1 MNEQITP
8 AYYPQNLERLASQWL
23 GTLLAEAPEQPLHSP
38 NLDRLAHAWL
48 GRMTAGLSPAS
59 LLAAYQDW
67 LVHLAIAPVKQLE
80 LVEKARRKLHRWLL
94 YAWSS
99 RLHECSAC
107 IEPLPQD
114 KRFSNPQ
121 WQRWPYNLIYQGFL
135 LTQQWWWNATTGI
148 RGVSRHHEEVVT
160 FTARQLLDMVS
171 PANFLFTNPI
181 VLEETVRQGGTNLVQ
196 GAINA
201 LEDFERQAAGK
212 KPYGAEAYEVGKNVA
227 VTPGKVVYRN
237 RLIELIQYAPA
248 TDSVHAEP
256 VLIVPAWIMK
266 YYILDLSPHNS
277 LVKYLVDR
285 GHTVF
290 MISWKNPD
298 ENDREVG
305 MDDYRRLGIMNA
317 LDAVSTIVPQ
327 RRIHAVGYCI
337 GGTLLSIATAAMAR
351 DTDDRLAS
359 VTLFAS
365 QVDFEEPGELSLFID
380 ESQVTFLED
389 LMWDRGYLDTK
400 QMAGAFQLLRS
411 NDLIWSYRLH
421 NYLLGRRQP
430 MNDLMAWNADA
441 TRMPYRMHSEY
452 LRQLF
457 LNNDLAEGRY
467 RVDGRSIALTDIRA
481 PIFAVGTVTD
491 HVAPWRSAYKVHI
504 LTDTE
509 VTFLLTSGGHN
520 AGIVSPPDHPRRSY
534 QVATR
539 SHGTRYMDSD
549 TWLAT
554 APRYEGS
561 WWPAWQECLAQRSS
575 AKRVAPP
582 QIGSPDKGYAALCDA
597 PGQYVLQH

>member
-1 MNEQITP
+1 MNEPITP

-23 GTLLAEAPEQPLHSP
+23 GTLLAEAQEQPLQLP
-38 NLDRLAHAWL
+38 NFDRLTHVWVA
-48 GRMTAGLSPAS
+48 RTTAGLSPAS
-59 LLAAYQDW
+59 LMAAYQDW
-67 LVHLAIAPVKQLE
+67 AAHLALSPAKQFG
-80 LVEKARRKLHRWLL
+80 LVEKAWRKIHRLLLH
-94 YAWSS
+94 AWAS
-99 RLHECSAC
+99 RLRECSLC

-114 KRFSNPQ
+114 KRFSEPQ
-121 WQRWPYNLIYQGFL
+121 WQRWPYDLIYQGFL

-160 FTARQLLDMVS
+160 FTARQLLDIVS
-171 PANFLFTNPI
+171 PSNFLFTNPV

-212 KPYGAEAYEVGKNVA
+212 RPYGAEAYEVGKNVA

-248 TDSVHAEP
+248 TDSVHSEP

-277 LVKYLVDR
+277 LVKYLVER

-298 ENDREVG
+298 EKDWDLG
-305 MDDYRRLGIMNA
+305 MDDYLRLGVMNA
-317 LDAVSTIVPQ
+317 LDAVCAIVPQ
-327 RRIHAVGYCI
+327 RKVHAVGYCL
-337 GGTLLSIATAAMAR
+337 GGTLLTIAAAAMAR
-351 DTDDRLAS
+351 DSDDRLAT

-389 LMWDRGYLDTK
+389 MMWDRGYLDTK

-421 NYLLGRRQP
+421 NYLLGQRQP

-467 RVDGRSIALTDIRA
+467 RVDGRFIALTDIRP
-481 PIFAVGTVTD
+481 PIFSVGTVTD

-520 AGIVSPPDHPRRSY
+520 AGIVSPPGHPRRNY

-539 SHGTRYMDSD
+539 SHGTRYMDPD

-561 WWPAWQECLAQRSS
+561 WWPAWQAWLAVRSEEH
-575 AKRVAPP
+575 VAPP
-582 QIGSPDKGYAALCDA
+582 AMGAAEKGYSVLGDA
-597 PGQYVLQH
+597 PGNYVLAP